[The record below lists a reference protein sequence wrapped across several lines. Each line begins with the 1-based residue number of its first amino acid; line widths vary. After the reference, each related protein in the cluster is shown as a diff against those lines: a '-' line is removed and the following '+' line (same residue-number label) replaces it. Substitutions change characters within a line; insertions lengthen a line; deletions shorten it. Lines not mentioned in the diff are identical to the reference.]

1 MKSLW
6 TLAVLAAIAA
16 LLLGPAVATPAGAAA
31 GDRALVITQVRRPA
45 SCIGAVQ
52 ISQVDGRQRRLPA
65 QGFEIEPGRHTMTGT
80 AVIDAGMNCPI
91 GRGVSRNNIEPLEHE
106 FEAGMKYYV
115 GFDHSSPNRDDWRL
129 VVWKSEPR

>member
-1 MKSLW
+1 
-6 TLAVLAAIAA
+6 
-16 LLLGPAVATPAGAAA
+16 
-31 GDRALVITQVRRPA
+31 
-45 SCIGAVQ
+45 
-52 ISQVDGRQRRLPA
+52 
-65 QGFEIEPGRHTMTGT
+65 MTGT